1 VTLDR
6 GASAAVFQDGV
17 HAVDGDD
24 DQQHL
29 LTGET

>member
-1 VTLDR
+1 MLDC
-6 GASAAVFQDGV
+6 GFSAALFQDGV

-29 LTGET
+29 LNGEA